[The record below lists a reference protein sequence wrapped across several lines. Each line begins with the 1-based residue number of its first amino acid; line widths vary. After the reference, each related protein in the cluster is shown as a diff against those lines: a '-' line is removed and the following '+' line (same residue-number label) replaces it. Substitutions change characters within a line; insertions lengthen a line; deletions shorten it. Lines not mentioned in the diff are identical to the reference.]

1 MAIINFSIPKTLE
14 QRVNQTIKE
23 KGFASKAEFFRF
35 AAISFID
42 SSINKQKI
50 DEDKRFDYLAENL
63 SNAIARRYKGKEI
76 GSLEKQL
83 AEL

>member
-42 SSINKQKI
+42 SSVKKQI
-50 DEDKRFDYLAENL
+50 DEDERFNYLAQSL
-63 SNAIARRYKGKEI
+63 SKAISKKYKGKEI
-76 GSLEKQL
+76 ESLKNQL
-83 AEL
+83 ADL